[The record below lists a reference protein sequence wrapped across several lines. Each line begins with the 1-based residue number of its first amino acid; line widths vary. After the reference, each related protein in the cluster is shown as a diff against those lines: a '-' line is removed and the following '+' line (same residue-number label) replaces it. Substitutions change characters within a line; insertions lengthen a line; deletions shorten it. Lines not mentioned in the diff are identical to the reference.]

1 MSLLLSPIA
10 ILISALIAFFGV
22 QKALKT
28 QRAIARKRATL
39 DVLLKAETDPHLD
52 AATAIFR
59 DIRDT
64 NSFDKIL
71 NPTSQRDK
79 EDRLKIQTFINSY
92 ELIFCGV
99 MEDTLDELFLFQ
111 YRRGTVIHHWHAI
124 KEFVITSRNDSHNP
138 RVFQRFQLFAEAWE
152 NNKFITRKNSK
163 PSDYIDNS
171 TKPDQFQD

>member
-1 MSLLLSPIA
+1 M
-10 ILISALIAFFGV
+10 AFYWSS
-22 QKALKT
+22 KALKT

-39 DVLLKAETDPHLD
+39 DVLLKAETDPELEL
-52 AATAIFR
+52 AVATFR

-71 NPTSQRDK
+71 KPLSQRDK
-79 EDRLKIQTFINSY
+79 EDRLRIQTFINHY

-111 YRRGTVIHHWHAI
+111 YHRGTVIHYWHAI
-124 KEFVITSRNDSHNP
+124 KDFVITSRNISHNP
-138 RVFQRFQLFAEAWE
+138 RIYQRFQLFAEAWE
-152 NNKFITRKNSK
+152 QNKFVTKKRTK

-171 TKPDQFQD
+171 TVPDQYQD